1 MSELLRNFMNSNT
14 DDGKV
19 NVTSYNGHNSEAVAN
34 ASEVTPSAEG
44 KDALASQ
51 FKTTK
56 SLDVASA
63 GDSSSASKKV
73 YEIDEKNEID
83 KFIPSVFF
91 IIPLMILLLIGIRR
105 KKSSFE

>member
-1 MSELLRNFMNSNT
+1 MNSNT

-19 NVTSYNGHNSEAVAN
+19 NVTSYNGHNVEAAEN
-34 ASEVTPSAEG
+34 ASDVTPSAEG

-51 FKTTK
+51 AKTTK
-56 SLDVASA
+56 SLDAASA
-63 GDSSSASKKV
+63 GDSSSVSKKV

-91 IIPLMILLLIGIRR
+91 IIPLIILLIIGIRR
-105 KKSSFE
+105 KKSTFE